1 MLENKALEE
10 LSVIIITFLWHI
22 CYNVGIVVGYMRTN
36 MIESILWYNLLPHP
50 PQHTCKRYTEKKAM
64 LVGNSY
70 IDQVKAMEVMFEC
83 MIVCSQCRLHMNAC
97 DPAIRNESDGY

>member
-36 MIESILWYNLLPHP
+36 MIESIL
-50 PQHTCKRYTEKKAM
+50 
-64 LVGNSY
+64 
-70 IDQVKAMEVMFEC
+70 
-83 MIVCSQCRLHMNAC
+83 
-97 DPAIRNESDGY
+97 